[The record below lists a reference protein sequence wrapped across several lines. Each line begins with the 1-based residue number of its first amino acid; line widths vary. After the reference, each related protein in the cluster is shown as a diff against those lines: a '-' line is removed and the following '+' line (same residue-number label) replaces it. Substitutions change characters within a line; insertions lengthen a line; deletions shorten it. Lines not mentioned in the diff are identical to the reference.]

1 MIVYVNGDSHSAGAE
16 IANPHCFAQDDPLYW
31 ALGRQPHPDNL
42 KLSYGCLIA
51 NELGAILTCD
61 AESAASNDRIMR
73 TTWPRIESVQGGFVQ
88 EKPDLVIIGWSTWE
102 REEWLH
108 NNIHYQVTASGT
120 DTVPRELQQRY
131 REWVVDQTHVT
142 RERKLLGWHDQ
153 IWRLH
158 QALENKNIPH
168 IFFNTYSDFANIRSR
183 QITTDTTKVV
193 PNEHDWG
200 LNYVGPYD
208 SNLTYYN
215 WCIQKGFK
223 TVNGNSYHFGA
234 DAHQAWAEFLMQ
246 YYVQILLTKKS

>member
-16 IANPHCFAQDDPLYW
+16 IANDHCFAEDDPLYW

-51 NELGAILTCD
+51 NNLGAVLTCD

-108 NNIHYQVTASGT
+108 NNIHYQVTGSGT

-131 REWVVDQTHVT
+131 KQWVIEQGEAE
-142 RERKLLGWHDQ
+142 RERKMLLWHDR
-153 IWRLH
+153 IWYLH
-158 QALENKNIPH
+158 QALESKNIPH
-168 IFFNTYSDFANIRSR
+168 IFFNSYSDFSAIRLGHLKDG
-183 QITTDTTKVV
+183 TVN
-193 PNEHDWG
+193 PGEHDWG
-200 LNYVGPYD
+200 LNYVAPYEKEF
-208 SNLTYYN
+208 NYYS
-215 WCIQKGFK
+215 WCQKQGFK
-223 TVNGNSYHFGA
+223 TVKPNSYHFGA
-234 DAHQAWAEFLMQ
+234 DAHRAWAEFLMQ
-246 YYVQILLTKKS
+246 YYVQILLTGNE